1 MNDSTLTIDTLSS
14 ISSVDTDDEMDPL
27 TFDVVG
33 FINGILDCEPADE
46 DPYKYPA
53 CESMVDWL
61 LRDSDDFHYDQ
72 NFDQMVDDIVGRT
85 PFSRNNQT
93 GLLW

>member
-27 TFDVVG
+27 TFDVIG
-33 FINGILDCEPADE
+33 FIDRILDTEPQNE
-46 DPYKYPA
+46 DPF
-53 CESMVDWL
+53 EQMVDWL